1 MMYYFADIFKCPAT
15 NNVKINAFLIN
26 FLEGK
31 LPGKSNFFLIF
42 KKWQSVTVQFPSS
55 TICNAHLSLYPIIN

>member
-15 NNVKINAFLIN
+15 NYVKINAFLIN
-26 FLEGK
+26 FLKGK

-42 KKWQSVTVQFPSS
+42 KK
-55 TICNAHLSLYPIIN
+55 